1 MISAREVSYGLF
13 GAWRL
18 AHLDPRGMEYFDTTV
33 EGFWR
38 SFWAAALM
46 APPYML
52 FLILKF
58 ARQEADLDP
67 LRFILVEAIAYTIL
81 WTAFPLAAWYLIA
94 ALGKADR
101 YIRYIVAYNW
111 ANVVQIAVTLPVFAL
126 IAASG
131 LPGGVA
137 RGIWFAV
144 IVAALY
150 YQYFVA
156 RTALEVD
163 MPIAAGLVFMDFVLS
178 FLREAIVIALEFPP
192 GTQPAPWF
200 G

>member
-1 MISAREVSYGLF
+1 MITAREVSYGLF

-18 AHLDPRGMEYFDTTV
+18 AHLDRRGMEYFDTSID
-33 EGFWR
+33 GFWR

-46 APPYML
+46 APPYAL
-52 FLILKF
+52 FLVLKF
-58 ARQEADLDP
+58 SRQEVDLDP
-67 LRFILVEAIAYTIL
+67 LRFILIEAIAYTIL
-81 WTAFPLAAWYLIA
+81 WSAFPLAAWYLIS
-94 ALGKADR
+94 ALGKSNR
-101 YIRYIVAYNW
+101 YLGYIVAYNW

-126 IAASG
+126 VAASG

-137 RGIWFAV
+137 RTIWFVV
-144 IVAALY
+144 IVAALF

-163 MPIAAGLVFMDFVLS
+163 MPVAAGLVFMDFVLS

-192 GTQPAPWF
+192 GTQPAAWF